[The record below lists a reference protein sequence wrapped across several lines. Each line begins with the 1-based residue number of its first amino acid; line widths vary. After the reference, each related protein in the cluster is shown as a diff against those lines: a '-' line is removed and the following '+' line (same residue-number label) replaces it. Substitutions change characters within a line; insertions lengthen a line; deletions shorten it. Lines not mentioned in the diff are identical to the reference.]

1 MMKLETS
8 IQDNKTIQNL
18 KFNTETKLVRGG
30 PQAGRSHPPDLQGAT
45 RAFLCVEPDAL
56 LPLPP
61 PARPPPSSPFCAA
74 VCLCA
79 CLAQAA
85 FPGR

>member
-30 PQAGRSHPPDLQGAT
+30 PQAGHSHPPGLQGAT
-45 RAFLCVEPDAL
+45 RAFLYVEPDTL
-56 LPLPP
+56 LPSPP

-74 VCLCA
+74 LCRCA

>member
-30 PQAGRSHPPDLQGAT
+30 TRAGRSRPPGLQGG
-45 RAFLCVEPDAL
+45 RPC
-56 LPLPP
+56 LPLCG
-61 PARPPPSSPFCAA
+61 A
-74 VCLCA
+74 
-79 CLAQAA
+79 
-85 FPGR
+85 

>member
-30 PQAGRSHPPDLQGAT
+30 PRAGCS
-45 RAFLCVEPDAL
+45 
-56 LPLPP
+56 
-61 PARPPPSSPFCAA
+61 RPPGLQVSRPSSVRGLTPC
-74 VCLCA
+74 C
-79 CLAQAA
+79 
-85 FPGR
+85 PRHP